1 MDKQFSFFIKVRG
14 SIGKYSFT
22 APVEN
27 GFVITNHFCPNSL
40 LIGESSFLSQ
50 VVTPQQGESEDEF
63 IQDCQNI
70 INTSNEI
77 CDDDTMF
84 CLGQGLF
91 SVVTAHIDRCGR
103 LLFQDLLLY
112 MDCFSYLLKAVGYAE
127 SEIKHA
133 YPILTKQ
140 IVDITNQ
147 YVKDSHTLLPFR
159 VTNIYKTLCRLAI
172 Q

>member
-1 MDKQFSFFIKVRG
+1 MNKQFSFLIKVKG
-14 SIGKYSFT
+14 VIGKYSFV

-27 GFVITNHFCPNSL
+27 GFVITNYFCPNPL
-40 LIGESSFLSQ
+40 IIGESSFLSQ
-50 VVTPQQGESEDEF
+50 IATPQQGESEGEF
-63 IQDCQNI
+63 VQDCQNI
-70 INTSNEI
+70 VNKSNEI
-77 CDDDTMF
+77 CDDDVMF

-91 SVVTAHIDRCGR
+91 SVVTAHINRCGR

-112 MDCFSYLLKAVGYAE
+112 MDCFAYLLKAVGYAE
-127 SEIKHA
+127 ADIKHA
-133 YPILTKQ
+133 YLFITKK

-159 VTNIYKTLCRLAI
+159 VTNTYRILCRLTS